1 MKVEESVASTT
12 RVGDIDLVQIGTEI
26 QGIAI
31 AALGGAAVGVDGQR
45 AYRENEPGGIGGVRT
60 FTLLGTVAGSCG
72 FLIAHDLLTLGV

>member
-1 MKVEESVASTT
+1 M
-12 RVGDIDLVQIGTEI
+12 VQIGTEI

-31 AALGGAAVGVDGQR
+31 AALGGAAVGVDRQR

-72 FLIAHDLLTLGV
+72 FLIAHDLLTLGVLILACTGPQY